1 MLVCFSFEILSTSI
15 SFMLCLLGFVKHI
28 MILHDVIVMEFVR
41 IRILLTINS
50 SIKDFNV
57 SFLDKDIFIN
67 FTSNTKSL

>member
-15 SFMLCLLGFVKHI
+15 SFMLCLLIFVIHI
-28 MILHDVIVMEFVR
+28 MILLDVIVMGFVR